1 MLQTTIRDVKWLSFF
16 GCESAVEFRLS
27 LFNSSLCVLGEFFPL
42 GRYSTADELRAGYF
56 TERPRTVNRSSIS
69 TTSSPRHNSAGKTLH
84 LPPAA
89 MTLTIQVNDAIRVTA
104 QPLTHEA
111 FLPYGS
117 VIANPR
123 PDVHPSAFSSH
134 SASLPSNAV
143 SANQGHAIQ
152 YRNVS
157 RVRNLYAQSPSGRA
171 DAVMSMFVCSARG
184 LAPLDDTRD
193 KFTVRLL
200 ERHPFTTQT
209 FSPVSSTARRYLVIV
224 APSLAPSEADHH
236 LPVPAGDDLP
246 GRGLPDVRALRAFVA
261 TDAQAVTY
269 GAGTWHA
276 PMVALGPP
284 GTTLD
289 FVVSQFMSGV
299 AVEDCQL
306 VHFET
311 SGREAPTLE
320 VAVPRARLEKL

>member
-1 MLQTTIRDVKWLSFF
+1 MSF
-16 GCESAVEFRLS
+16 
-27 LFNSSLCVLGEFFPL
+27 
-42 GRYSTADELRAGYF
+42 
-56 TERPRTVNRSSIS
+56 TV
-69 TTSSPRHNSAGKTLH
+69 
-84 LPPAA
+84 
-89 MTLTIQVNDAIRVTA
+89 QVNDAIRVTA
-104 QPLTHEA
+104 QPLTQEA

-134 SASLPSNAV
+134 SASLPANAV

-157 RVRNLYAQSPSGRA
+157 RVRNLYAQSPSGSA
-171 DAVMSMFVCSARG
+171 DAVMSMFVCSARD
-184 LAPLDDTRD
+184 LAPLNNAQDM
-193 KFTVRLL
+193 FAVRLL

-209 FSPVSSTARRYLVIV
+209 FSPVASSARRYLVVV
-224 APSLAPSEADHH
+224 APSLAPGEADHH
-236 LPVPAGDDLP
+236 LP
-246 GRGLPDVRALRAFVA
+246 GRGPPDVRALKAFVA

-299 AVEDCQL
+299 ALEDCQL

-311 SGREAPTLE
+311 RGREAPRLE
-320 VAVPRARLEKL
+320 VAVPRARLERL